1 MKRYIF
7 IILSFAL
14 LSSCGKNNEI
24 NNRSDGKNS
33 SSQTEYPEEL
43 NVNSSN
49 RLMEN
54 PKNIAGNGVIF
65 IDDSADYPDY
75 IYDIYIP
82 YQDVSSGL
90 WGYCDVD
97 GKILKDAKYAVA
109 LGFYDNVAFVC
120 DDKSGEYYLI
130 NKNFEPISDK
140 KYDDASYFTN
150 GTAQVM
156 DDTGI
161 YSINSK
167 EEKTDCNFWGE
178 FTQPDNGTGPYGN
191 ILGGIIDGV
200 TYISYSEDK
209 IGAFSQSEN
218 FAAYYDKNNA
228 ELAHFDGYSSCT
240 NFSNGYAFLNG
251 STVINS
257 NFEIIGN
264 AEYFVSGEGST
275 FYSELWSST
284 YSDTH
289 VYDGGYF
296 IGSNDFET
304 DLTQK
309 YKVIKIAPELYEEK
323 SQ

>member
-1 MKRYIF
+1 M
-7 IILSFAL
+7 
-14 LSSCGKNNEI
+14 
-24 NNRSDGKNS
+24 
-33 SSQTEYPEEL
+33 
-43 NVNSSN
+43 
-49 RLMEN
+49 
-54 PKNIAGNGVIF
+54 
-65 IDDSADYPDY
+65 
-75 IYDIYIP
+75 
-82 YQDVSSGL
+82 
-90 WGYCDVD
+90 
-97 GKILKDAKYAVA
+97 KDAKYAVA

-309 YKVIKIAPELYEEK
+309 YKVIKIALELYEEK